1 MRLVAKQYKTLD
13 EAAKHYKVTR
23 AAVAHQ
29 TKKPKGKLADALVM
43 VAGKKRIDM
52 GHAAAKAWVP
62 TRRVARAPPDSSE
75 DIESASGGGLE
86 MESEVRRYWD
96 YTLRQIIE
104 RYGTMPIFASMLQA
118 ADKVESINARRLDSD
133 RKTGE
138 LISRDFVKKHILG
151 LVEQVFQRM
160 LADLPVTLASEVH
173 TMCATDATLEEVQQA
188 IHDAVSRELRTIK
201 KDTTKEI
208 RRARD

>member
-1 MRLVAKQYKTLD
+1 MAKRYKTLD
-13 EAAKHYKVTR
+13 EAAIHYKVTR

-29 TKKPKGKLADALVM
+29 TKEPKGKLAAALVM
-43 VAGKKRIDM
+43 VAGKKRINMD
-52 GHAAAKAWVP
+52 HAAAKAWVP
-62 TRRVARAPPDSSE
+62 SRRVARAPPDSSADVE
-75 DIESASGGGLE
+75 AASGGGLE
-86 MESEVRRYWD
+86 IEEEIRKYWD
-96 YTLRQIIE
+96 YTLRHIIE

-138 LISRDFVKKHILG
+138 LISREFVKKHILG
-151 LVEQVFQRM
+151 LVEQIFQRM
-160 LADLPVTLASEVH
+160 LAEMPVKLASEVH
-173 TMCATDATLEEVQQA
+173 TMCATGATLEEVQQS

-208 RRARD
+208 KRARD